1 MAKSQNFARLFT
13 KMGPSK
19 ELGTLHDNYLMK
31 KGKQI
36 WALVGPDPR
45 IWAMPES

>member
-1 MAKSQNFARLFT
+1 MKLFFFHEIVLYL
-13 KMGPSK
+13 MHGA
-19 ELGTLHDNYLMK
+19 LHDNYLMK
-31 KGKQI
+31 KGQQI